1 MIIFAADA
9 FLEHYTGGAELTTE
23 SIIKSSLLPYAKVL
37 SSQLSPAIMK
47 EYKDAFWVFGNFS
60 SVSEE
65 CLVYAAKNLNYS
77 VLEYDYKYCVYRSPE
92 KHILNNGLCNCANER
107 IGKLI
112 SIFLNGAKHY
122 QSKFEF
128 LKKNKH
134 RVLSSV
140 FSDDTLDYIKS
151 FDLSKKN
158 DKWIILNSPSWIKG
172 AEDAVEYA
180 KKNNL
185 EYELVWGLKYED
197 LLEKLANSRGLIF
210 FPKAG
215 DTCPRMVIE
224 AKLLGC
230 ELVLNDNVQHKD
242 EEWFSTKESVYE
254 YLSTRPT
261 VFWDQIEKIGDNL
274 GTPQIDSES
283 NIRYHIVVP
292 FYNAANWLSRCIKS
306 IKRQKHGKF
315 ICTLID
321 DVSDDN
327 SYMIAKM
334 MTEGDNR
341 FRIVKN
347 KEKNYALKNIFNALS
362 SKDALAED
370 VAVLLDGDDWL
381 ASSRTLN
388 ALNKAYDNEGCW
400 VTYGSYIYHPYGTRG
415 PEPSQYPDDIIK
427 NNSFREDMWRA
438 SHLRTFKCHLWDRI
452 KVDDFK
458 DEKGYFYDVSY
469 DQAIMLPLLEM
480 SGDKAK
486 YIDSILHVYNK
497 ENPLNVDKIKAQKQ
511 SDTAKRIRN
520 KSKYERIS

>member
-1 MIIFAADA
+1 M
-9 FLEHYTGGAELTTE
+9 
-23 SIIKSSLLPYAKVL
+23 
-37 SSQLSPAIMK
+37 
-47 EYKDAFWVFGNFS
+47 
-60 SVSEE
+60 
-65 CLVYAAKNLNYS
+65 
-77 VLEYDYKYCVYRSPE
+77 
-92 KHILNNGLCNCANER
+92 
-107 IGKLI
+107 
-112 SIFLNGAKHY
+112 
-122 QSKFEF
+122 
-128 LKKNKH
+128 
-134 RVLSSV
+134 
-140 FSDDTLDYIKS
+140 
-151 FDLSKKN
+151 SKKN